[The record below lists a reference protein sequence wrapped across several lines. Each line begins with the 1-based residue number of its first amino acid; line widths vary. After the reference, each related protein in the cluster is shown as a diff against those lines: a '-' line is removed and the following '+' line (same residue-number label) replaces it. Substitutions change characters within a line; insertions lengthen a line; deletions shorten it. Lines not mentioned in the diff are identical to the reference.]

1 MEAITPTEHE
11 AILEDFNDRAN
22 SMMEQLIEETL
33 VPLRGRTITTIRKFK
48 EPVTGEF
55 KEHTVTVTIEGG
67 HLDYDGG
74 LVLVGTY
81 PHPFSGKPVG
91 TDVNPF

>member
-1 MEAITPTEHE
+1 MKPIDPTEHE

-22 SMMEQLIEETL
+22 SMMDQLIEETL

-55 KEHTVTVTIEGG
+55 KEYTVTVAIVGG
-67 HLDYDGG
+67 HLDYDGR
-74 LVLVGTY
+74 LVLVGSYT
-81 PHPFSGKPVG
+81 HPISGKPAV
-91 TDVNPF
+91 TPVNPF